1 MFIITAKNGLARRG
15 QLTTAYGVI
24 QAVFMPIATKGAVK
38 TLSND
43 DLRQLGAEIILS
55 NTYHLL
61 LRPGLEALKNWE
73 DFIN

>member
-1 MFIITAKNGLARRG
+1 MVLFNP
-15 QLTTAYGVI
+15 
-24 QAVFMPIATKGAVK
+24 VFMPIATKGAVK